1 MEDMRG
7 MYLQEGMYVVYAV
20 EYYDSLEQ
28 RIGLIQEIKEVP
40 KKPTMLR
47 IKSVRR
53 NHNGTWERVRSS
65 GLTNKKGIFAVSHTH
80 IPDEV
85 QMMLERK

>member
-1 MEDMRG
+1 MQDMRG
-7 MYLQEGMYVVYAV
+7 MYLQKGMYVIYAV

-28 RIGLIQEIKEVP
+28 RIGLIVEVVEAE
-40 KKPTMLR
+40 KKPSMLR

-53 NHNGTWERVRSS
+53 NHDGAWERVKSS
-65 GLTNKKGIFAVSHTH
+65 GLRNKNGIFAVSHTH